1 MIEVISRHFCHG
13 GDLAYFKHRAATTD
27 CEMRFAVFTPPQ
39 VSSGPPSGDS
49 VATAGIPGPTSA
61 DLQAATSMTPS
72 QQDEMARSMVDRLA
86 AKLRANPK
94 NADGWIMLMRSKL
107 MLGDMPGAKTALSQ
121 AKAAFQGDP
130 AQQARFD
137 DAARALAVAK

>member
-1 MIEVISRHFCHG
+1 MPALSSSPP
-13 GDLAYFKHRAATTD
+13 AT
-27 CEMRFAVFTPPQ
+27 
-39 VSSGPPSGDS
+39 SNLPSGDD

-72 QQDEMARSMVDRLA
+72 QQDEMARGMVDRLA
-86 AKLRANPK
+86 AKLRDNPK

-107 MLGDMPGAKTALSQ
+107 TLGDMAGAKTALSQ
-121 AKAAFQGDP
+121 AKAAFQGDA

-137 DAARALAVAK
+137 QAAQALGVAR